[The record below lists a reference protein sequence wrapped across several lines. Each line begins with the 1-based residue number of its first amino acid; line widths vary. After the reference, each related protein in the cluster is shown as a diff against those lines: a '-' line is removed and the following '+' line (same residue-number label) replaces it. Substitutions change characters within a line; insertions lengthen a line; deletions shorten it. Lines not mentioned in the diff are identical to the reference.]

1 LVDNFFEY
9 FVDYIFILISLKA
22 FKLINTTMTVS
33 QTELVRALKEPSAY
47 QNSPKTIKLRET
59 LTSFLFKADDQLFK
73 IKKSG
78 NEYASLAVKEAFC
91 HEECRLSQRFNPNWP
106 IEVLPVME
114 HNGELMIGGT
124 EGEIIEYA
132 LKMEV
137 LSDQWSLSQLL
148 AKDKVTAKHI
158 SKIAT
163 RIAEIHAASPAKDRA
178 AESGKP
184 EPFRALCDDM
194 LFQLKRYFETSLTQ
208 PILDMIRHPL
218 EKFIDDNKRLFNKRQ
233 KKGRIVFGHG
243 AFLPEHIFVH
253 GDQVYFISP
262 QEVQK
267 KLAVLDVANDVSSLT
282 VELARMG
289 KTELFD
295 TFLEQYLEVSKDQDL
310 LKMLPLYQTY
320 CALKQGVKTCELK
333 VAQQNDE
340 LGNIAMDY
348 FNLAVRFSREIPRV

>member
-1 LVDNFFEY
+1 
-9 FVDYIFILISLKA
+9 
-22 FKLINTTMTVS
+22 MTVS
-33 QTELVRALKEPSAY
+33 QTELEKALKEPAAY
-47 QNSPKTIKLRET
+47 HNSPKTIKLRET
-59 LTSFLFKADDQLFK
+59 STSFLFKADDQLYK
-73 IKKSG
+73 IKKLG
-78 NEYASLAVKEAFC
+78 NEYATLAVKEAFC
-91 HEECRLSQRFNPNWP
+91 REECRLSQRFNPNWP
-106 IEVLPVME
+106 LEVLPVME
-114 HNGELMIGGT
+114 HNGELKIGGT

-132 LKMEV
+132 LKMEA
-137 LSDQWSLSQLL
+137 LADQWSLSQLL
-148 AKDKVTAKHI
+148 AKDKLTIKHI

-163 RIAEIHAASPAKDRA
+163 RIAEIHAVSPAKDRA

-194 LFQLKRYFETSLTQ
+194 LFQLKRYFEASLTQ

-218 EKFIDDNKRLFNKRQ
+218 EKFINDNKRLFNKRQ
-233 KKGRIVFGHG
+233 KKGRIVLGHG
-243 AFLPEHIFVH
+243 AFLPEHIFVC
-253 GDQVYFISP
+253 GDQVHFISP

-295 TFLEQYLEVSKDQDL
+295 AFVQQYLEVSNDQDL

-333 VAQQNDE
+333 VSQQNDD
-340 LGNIAMDY
+340 LGTLAMDY
-348 FNLAVRFSREIPRV
+348 FNLAVRFSREIPRA

>member
-1 LVDNFFEY
+1 
-9 FVDYIFILISLKA
+9 
-22 FKLINTTMTVS
+22 MTVL
-33 QTELVRALKEPSAY
+33 QTELVKALKEPAAY
-47 QNSPKTIKLRET
+47 HNSPKTIKLRET
-59 LTSFLFKADDQLFK
+59 STSFLFKADDQLYK
-73 IKKSG
+73 IKKLG
-78 NEYASLAVKEAFC
+78 NEYATLAVKEAFC
-91 HEECRLSQRFNPNWP
+91 REECRLSQRFNPNWP
-106 IEVLPVME
+106 LEVLPVME
-114 HNGELMIGGT
+114 HNGELKIGGT

-132 LKMEV
+132 LKMEA
-137 LSDQWSLSQLL
+137 LADQWSLSQLL
-148 AKDKVTAKHI
+148 AKDKLTIKHI

-163 RIAEIHAASPAKDRA
+163 RIAEIHAVSPAKDRA

-194 LFQLKRYFETSLTQ
+194 LFQLKRYFEASLTQ

-218 EKFIDDNKRLFNKRQ
+218 EKFINDNKRLFNKRQ
-233 KKGRIVFGHG
+233 KKGRIVLGHG
-243 AFLPEHIFVH
+243 AFLPEHIFVN

-295 TFLEQYLEVSKDQDL
+295 AFVQQYLEVSNDQDL

-333 VAQQNDE
+333 VSQQNDD
-340 LGNIAMDY
+340 LGTLAMDY
-348 FNLAVRFSREIPRV
+348 FNLAVRFSREIPRA

>member
-1 LVDNFFEY
+1 
-9 FVDYIFILISLKA
+9 
-22 FKLINTTMTVS
+22 MTVL
-33 QTELVRALKEPSAY
+33 QTELVKALKEPAAY
-47 QNSPKTIKLRET
+47 HNSPKTIKLRET
-59 LTSFLFKADDQLFK
+59 STSFLFKADDQLYK

-78 NEYASLAVKEAFC
+78 NEYATLAVKEAFC
-91 HEECRLSQRFNPNWP
+91 REECRLSQRFNPNWP
-106 IEVLPVME
+106 LEVLPVME
-114 HNGELMIGGT
+114 HNDELKIGGT
-124 EGEIIEYA
+124 EGKIIEYA
-132 LKMEV
+132 LKMEA
-137 LSDQWSLSQLL
+137 LADQWSLSQLL
-148 AKDKVTAKHI
+148 AKDKLTIKHI

-163 RIAEIHAASPAKDRA
+163 RIAEIHAVSPAKDRA

-194 LFQLKRYFETSLTQ
+194 LFQLKRYFEASLTQ

-218 EKFIDDNKRLFNKRQ
+218 EKFINDNKRLFNKRQ
-233 KKGRIVFGHG
+233 KKGRIVLGHG
-243 AFLPEHIFVH
+243 AFLPEHIFVC
-253 GDQVYFISP
+253 GDQVHFISP

-295 TFLEQYLEVSKDQDL
+295 AFVQQYLEVSNDQDL

-333 VAQQNDE
+333 VSQQNDD
-340 LGNIAMDY
+340 LGTLAMDY
-348 FNLAVRFSREIPRV
+348 FNLAVRFSREIPRA

>member
-1 LVDNFFEY
+1 
-9 FVDYIFILISLKA
+9 
-22 FKLINTTMTVS
+22 MTVS

-114 HNGELMIGGT
+114 HNGELKIGGT
-124 EGEIIEYA
+124 EGEIIEYV

-137 LSDQWSLSQLL
+137 LPDQWSLSQLL

-243 AFLPEHIFVH
+243 AFLPEHISVH

-295 TFLEQYLEVSKDQDL
+295 TFLEQYLEASKDQDL

>member
-1 LVDNFFEY
+1 
-9 FVDYIFILISLKA
+9 
-22 FKLINTTMTVS
+22 MTVL
-33 QTELVRALKEPSAY
+33 QTELVKALKEPAAY
-47 QNSPKTIKLRET
+47 HNSPKTIKLRET
-59 LTSFLFKADDQLFK
+59 STSFLFKADDQLYK
-73 IKKSG
+73 IKKLG
-78 NEYASLAVKEAFC
+78 NEYATLAVKEAFC
-91 HEECRLSQRFNPNWP
+91 REECRLSQRFNPNWP
-106 IEVLPVME
+106 LEVLPVME
-114 HNGELMIGGT
+114 HNGELKIGGT

-132 LKMEV
+132 LKMEA
-137 LSDQWSLSQLL
+137 LADQWSLSQLL
-148 AKDKVTAKHI
+148 AKDKLTIKHI

-163 RIAEIHAASPAKDRA
+163 RIAEIHAVSPAKDTA

-184 EPFRALCDDM
+184 ESFRALCDDM
-194 LFQLKRYFETSLTQ
+194 LFQLKRYFEASLTQ

-218 EKFIDDNKRLFNKRQ
+218 EKFINDNKRLFNKRQ
-233 KKGRIVFGHG
+233 KKGRIVLGHG

-253 GDQVYFISP
+253 GDQVHFISP

-295 TFLEQYLEVSKDQDL
+295 AFVQQYLEVSNDQDL

-333 VAQQNDE
+333 VSQQNDD
-340 LGNIAMDY
+340 LGTLAMDY
-348 FNLAVRFSREIPRV
+348 FNLAVRFSREIPRA

>member
-1 LVDNFFEY
+1 
-9 FVDYIFILISLKA
+9 
-22 FKLINTTMTVS
+22 MTVL
-33 QTELVRALKEPSAY
+33 QTELVKALKEPAAY
-47 QNSPKTIKLRET
+47 HNSPKTIKLRET
-59 LTSFLFKADDQLFK
+59 STSFLFKADDQLYK
-73 IKKSG
+73 IKKLG
-78 NEYASLAVKEAFC
+78 NEYATLAVKEAFC
-91 HEECRLSQRFNPNWP
+91 REECRLSQRFNPNWP
-106 IEVLPVME
+106 LEVLPVME
-114 HNGELMIGGT
+114 HNGELKIGGT

-132 LKMEV
+132 LKMEA
-137 LSDQWSLSQLL
+137 LADQWSLSQLL
-148 AKDKVTAKHI
+148 AKDKLTIKHI

-194 LFQLKRYFETSLTQ
+194 LFQLKRYFEASLTQ

-218 EKFIDDNKRLFNKRQ
+218 EKFINDNKRLFNKRQ
-233 KKGRIVFGHG
+233 KKGRIVLGHG
-243 AFLPEHIFVH
+243 AFLPEHIFVC
-253 GDQVYFISP
+253 GDQVHFISP

-295 TFLEQYLEVSKDQDL
+295 AFVQQYLEVSNDQDL

-333 VAQQNDE
+333 VSQQNDD
-340 LGNIAMDY
+340 LGTLAMAY
-348 FNLAVRFSREIPRV
+348 FNLAVRFSREIPRA

>member
-1 LVDNFFEY
+1 
-9 FVDYIFILISLKA
+9 
-22 FKLINTTMTVS
+22 M
-33 QTELVRALKEPSAY
+33 
-47 QNSPKTIKLRET
+47 RET

>member
-1 LVDNFFEY
+1 
-9 FVDYIFILISLKA
+9 
-22 FKLINTTMTVS
+22 MTVS

-47 QNSPKTIKLRET
+47 QNSPKTIKLRQT

-295 TFLEQYLEVSKDQDL
+295 TFLEQYLEASKDQDL

>member
-1 LVDNFFEY
+1 
-9 FVDYIFILISLKA
+9 
-22 FKLINTTMTVS
+22 MTVL
-33 QTELVRALKEPSAY
+33 QTELVKALKEPAAY
-47 QNSPKTIKLRET
+47 HNSPKTIKLRET
-59 LTSFLFKADDQLFK
+59 STSFLFKADDQLYK
-73 IKKSG
+73 IKKLG
-78 NEYASLAVKEAFC
+78 NEYATLAVKEAFC
-91 HEECRLSQRFNPNWP
+91 REECRLSQRFNPNWP
-106 IEVLPVME
+106 LEVLPVME
-114 HNGELMIGGT
+114 HNGELKIGGT

-132 LKMEV
+132 LKMEA
-137 LSDQWSLSQLL
+137 LADQWSLSQLL
-148 AKDKVTAKHI
+148 AKDKLTIKHI

-163 RIAEIHAASPAKDRA
+163 RIAEIHAVSPAKDRA

-194 LFQLKRYFETSLTQ
+194 LFQLKRYFEASLTQ

-218 EKFIDDNKRLFNKRQ
+218 EKFINDNKRLFNKRQ
-233 KKGRIVFGHG
+233 KKGRIVLGHG
-243 AFLPEHIFVH
+243 AFLPEHIFVY
-253 GDQVYFISP
+253 GDKVHFISP

-295 TFLEQYLEVSKDQDL
+295 AFVQQYLEVSNDQDL

-333 VAQQNDE
+333 VSQQNDD
-340 LGNIAMDY
+340 LGTLAMDY
-348 FNLAVRFSREIPRV
+348 FNLAVRFSREIPRA

>member
-1 LVDNFFEY
+1 
-9 FVDYIFILISLKA
+9 
-22 FKLINTTMTVS
+22 MTVL
-33 QTELVRALKEPSAY
+33 QTELVKALKEPAAY
-47 QNSPKTIKLRET
+47 HNSPKTIKLRET
-59 LTSFLFKADDQLFK
+59 STSFLFKADDQLYK
-73 IKKSG
+73 IKKLG
-78 NEYASLAVKEAFC
+78 NEYATLAVKEAFC
-91 HEECRLSQRFNPNWP
+91 REECRLSQRFNPNWP
-106 IEVLPVME
+106 LEVLPVME
-114 HNGELMIGGT
+114 LNGELKIGGT

-132 LKMEV
+132 LKMEA
-137 LSDQWSLSQLL
+137 LADQWSLSQLL
-148 AKDKVTAKHI
+148 AKDKLTIKHI

-163 RIAEIHAASPAKDRA
+163 RIAEIHAVSPAKDRA

-194 LFQLKRYFETSLTQ
+194 LFQLKRYFEASLTQ

-218 EKFIDDNKRLFNKRQ
+218 EKFINDNKRLFNKRQ
-233 KKGRIVFGHG
+233 KKGRIVLGHG
-243 AFLPEHIFVH
+243 AFLPEHIFVC
-253 GDQVYFISP
+253 GDQVHFISP

-295 TFLEQYLEVSKDQDL
+295 AFVQQYLEVSNDQDL

-333 VAQQNDE
+333 VSQQNDD
-340 LGNIAMDY
+340 LGTLAMDY
-348 FNLAVRFSREIPRV
+348 FNLAVRFSREIPRA